1 MSESKDTKER
11 SLECTCVQDGFGALP
26 PELRPQPKKKGNLR
40 RVTCP
45 GCGLVYRTNRET
57 DLCMKCEREQRRGS

>member
-1 MSESKDTKER
+1 MTESKDRKEG

-26 PELRPQPKKKGNLR
+26 PELRPRPKKISSLR
-40 RVTCP
+40 KVTCP

-57 DLCMKCEREQRRGS
+57 DLCMDCEKRQG